1 MSESSTIAVERH
13 RAAAKKLPK
22 ATLLIGEERRASGD
36 AGVHVHVDPAT
47 GEPTAELPVAGAKA
61 VDDAVRAARRGF
73 EVWSG
78 LAPHVRRE
86 RLTVF
91 AKLIRE
97 RFEEIGT
104 LCSIENGATAMFN
117 QFATPML
124 EWPAY
129 YAGWA
134 DKIEGQVVARMPA
147 EHFEYIVPEPYGVI
161 ACIIPWNAPF
171 ISLCM
176 KVPPALAAGNSVVIK
191 PPETTPFSSLRFA
204 ELALEAGIPPGVVN
218 VVPGGVEA
226 GEALV
231 THPGV
236 DKISFTGGTPT
247 AQRIMAA
254 AARNLT
260 PVMFELGGKSANL
273 IFEDA
278 DLAQV
283 IPYTAYFGMVNAGQA
298 CALPSRV
305 LVQDGIFDQ
314 VVEQVLGAIGT
325 IGIGDPFDP
334 GVYMG
339 PLYQKGHMER
349 VLSYI
354 DEAKASS
361 GGRLALGGHRL
372 GGGLACGNYVA
383 PTVFLEPSPD
393 SRLAQEEAFG
403 PVMAI
408 FRFKTEDEAIALANS
423 TQWGLAAYVQ
433 TTNLAR
439 AHRVAAKLRSG
450 VVHMNGAPNV
460 HYSGT
465 FGGVG
470 KSGFGREGGKP
481 GLDEYLRFKGI
492 STR

>member
-1 MSESSTIAVERH
+1 MTTSAIAVDQH
-13 RAAAKKLPK
+13 RAAAKKLPR
-22 ATLLIGEERRASGD
+22 ASMLIGEERRTRGD
-36 AGVHVHVDPAT
+36 AGTHVHINPAT
-47 GEPTAELPVAGAKA
+47 GEPQGELPIAGAKS
-61 VDDAVRAARRGF
+61 VDDAVAAARRGF
-73 EVWSG
+73 EVWSRM
-78 LAPHVRRE
+78 APHERRE

-91 AKLIRE
+91 AQLLAKRWPE
-97 RFEEIGT
+97 FSD
-104 LCSIENGATAMFN
+104 LCALENGSPV
-117 QFATPML
+117 QFSQFTTPL
-124 EWPAY
+124 LQWPAY

-134 DKIEGQVVARMPA
+134 DKIEGQVVARMPS

-161 ACIIPWNAPF
+161 ACIIPWNAPL

-191 PPETTPFSSLRFA
+191 PPEATPYTSLRFA
-204 ELALEAGIPPGVVN
+204 EIALEANIPPGVVN
-218 VVPGGVEA
+218 VVPGGIEA

-247 AQRIMAA
+247 AQRIMVS

-278 DLAQV
+278 DLTQT

-305 LVQDGIFDQ
+305 LVQDSIFEQ
-314 VVEQVLGAIGT
+314 VVDHLLGAVSSIAV
-325 IGIGDPFDP
+325 GDPFDP
-334 GVYMG
+334 NVYMG
-339 PLYQKGHMER
+339 PLYLAGHMQK
-349 VLSYI
+349 VLGYI
-354 DEAKASS
+354 EEAKANS
-361 GGRLALGGHRL
+361 GAKLALGGQRL
-372 GGGLACGNYVA
+372 GGGLACGNFVA
-383 PTVFLEPSPD
+383 PTVFLEPKPD

-403 PVMAI
+403 PVMAV
-408 FRFKTEDEAIALANS
+408 FRFKTEEEAIRLANS

-433 TTNLAR
+433 TSNLQR
-439 AHRVAAKLRSG
+439 AHRVAAQLKSG

-460 HYSGT
+460 HYSST

-470 KSGFGREGGKP
+470 KSGFGREGGKA
-481 GLDEYLRFKGI
+481 GLDEYLRFKAI